1 MHMLHF
7 ILIQSDRDLEAGEVF
22 VLAADAIEPFR
33 DEVFDWHA
41 EGPGRWAEEY
51 PAPVSFRKE
60 PERFR
65 SELSTLIECI
75 ESSRRSALDH
85 LIRQLGLKVESSA
98 ESVGRALFGNLA
110 ALPEHT
116 LWAAIR
122 FLKLMRGDYVPDS
135 GFYDAIE
142 GSARMPNPEQ
152 ILQRVLG
159 ETEDFYLVP
168 MDLHG

>member
-7 ILIQSDRDLEAGEVF
+7 ILIQSDRDLEAGEVL

-41 EGPGRWAEEY
+41 EGPGRWGQEY
-51 PAPVSFRKE
+51 PAPVSFRKD

-65 SELSTLIECI
+65 SELETLVQGIKRN
-75 ESSRRSALDH
+75 RRDALDH
-85 LIRQLGLKVESSA
+85 LVRQLGLKADSPA
-98 ESVGRALFGNLA
+98 EYMGRALFDNVA

-122 FLKLMRGDYVPDS
+122 FLKLMRGDYVPDC
-135 GFYDAIE
+135 GFYDAVE

-152 ILQRVLG
+152 ILQRNLG
-159 ETEDFYLVP
+159 ETEDLYLVP
-168 MDLHG
+168 MDLHC

>member
-7 ILIQSDRDLEAGEVF
+7 ILIQPDRELEVSEIF
-22 VLAADAIEPFR
+22 VLPADAIESFR

-41 EGPGRWAEEY
+41 EGSGRWAEEY
-51 PAPVSFRKE
+51 PAPVSFRKD

-65 SELSTLIECI
+65 SELDTLIQNI
-75 ESSRRSALDH
+75 ESGRRSALDH
-85 LIRQLGLKVESSA
+85 LVRQLGLKGDSPA
-98 ESVGRALFGNLA
+98 ESVGRALFGNVA

-152 ILQRVLG
+152 ILQRDFG
-159 ETEDFYLVP
+159 ETEDLYLVP
-168 MDLHG
+168 MDLHD

>member
-7 ILIQSDRDLEAGEVF
+7 ILIQSDRELEVGEIF
-22 VLAADAIEPFR
+22 VLAADAIESFR

-41 EGPGRWAEEY
+41 EGSGRWAEEY
-51 PAPVSFRKE
+51 PAPISFRKE
-60 PERFR
+60 PKRFR
-65 SELSTLIECI
+65 SEF
-75 ESSRRSALDH
+75 ESLVQGIARNRRGALDH
-85 LIRQLGLKVESSA
+85 LVRQLGLKADSPA
-98 ESVGRALFGNLA
+98 ESLGRALFGNLT

-159 ETEDFYLVP
+159 ETEDLYLVP
-168 MDLHG
+168 MDLHC